1 MKSALGVL
9 GDLADT
15 LRSHIGP
22 LISQSSSSKDLIE
35 ECMVYDDPLVRESA
49 QWAKLAINRAVSG

>member
-15 LRSHIGP
+15 LGSHVGP
-22 LISQSSSSKDLIE
+22 FIRDSSSSKDLIE

-49 QWAKLAINRAVSG
+49 EWAKHAINRAVSG

>member
-15 LRSHIGP
+15 LGSHVGP
-22 LISQSSSSKDLIE
+22 LIRDSSSSKDLIE

-49 QWAKLAINRAVSG
+49 EWAKHAINRAVSG